1 MNRILRKWD
10 IFRRIRLILGML
22 LIAYGMYS
30 GEVAVFLP
38 GFLLVWMAILNLSG
52 CFFGGCATS
61 QSQKPLYKDFVKVY
75 DVRNNKR

>member
-1 MNRILRKWD
+1 MDRILRKWD

-52 CFFGGCATS
+52 CFFGGCTTS